1 MTRPLC
7 VNLAFQVE
15 CASFISDISRNNQ
28 ENERN
33 PEKERVDCQKRSVVH
48 EDTRPSNER
57 SENPYASSQSGYDQ
71 LGAITNTDDVRMV
84 PNVEP
89 G

>member
-1 MTRPLC
+1 MC

-15 CASFISDISRNNQ
+15 RASFICDITRNNQ
-28 ENERN
+28 ENKRD

-57 SENPYASSQSGYDQ
+57 SDNSYASSQSGYNQ
-71 LGAITNTDDVRMV
+71 LGAITNTDNVRMV
-84 PNVEP
+84 PNVEA